1 MVGPNDVDDESTGQ
15 RDDWQGDPEPATALV
30 LTSRSELGA
39 ADACAHRLTAAD
51 PAEENVLVVTYTQL
65 VDDVLDRWRD
75 VSGAMPAAFG
85 LISFAESTRSA
96 ARSPSTPTSL
106 PGSNVTLTAMNDPG
120 DLQGLGTAITLYL
133 DDWADDGRRTVVCVD
148 SLTPMLRERG
158 TEQVFQFLHVLTGY
172 VKRADAC
179 TRPPRPNPTRRP
191 DDKDARAAVRRRLW
205 VRDGRRGRA
214 VVGRGRRTRRRSQ
227 SAAALHPRVP
237 LRSREPGRTARARR
251 RRRRH
256 RERRRG
262 RRSHVVRVRPGV
274 HGAGGL
280 TPPAVTERRP
290 RGVRHRR
297 ERGDPLAG
305 GEAESTAQA
314 VRRRVLRVTAA
325 TPRTTGRSAV
335 RRRW

>member
-179 TRPPRPNPTRRP
+179 VHVHLDPTRH
-191 DDKDARAAVRRRLW
+191 DDRTIKTLEPLFDDVCGSETDAGAERSSAADVERDVVRNPRRRYILAYLYDHENP
-205 VRDGRRGRA
+205 VGLRALAAGVAATENDAEVDDLTSLECDRVYTALAASHLPQLQNAGLVEFDTDGKEVTLSPA
-214 VVGRGRRTRRRSQ
+214 
-227 SAAALHPRVP
+227 
-237 LRSREPGRTARARR
+237 ARR
-251 RRRRH
+251 NRR
-256 RERRRG
+256 
-262 RRSHVVRVRPGV
+262 
-274 HGAGGL
+274 
-280 TPPAVTERRP
+280 
-290 RGVRHRR
+290 
-297 ERGDPLAG
+297 
-305 GEAESTAQA
+305 
-314 VRRRVLRVTAA
+314 LRQYVEEF
-325 TPRTTGRSAV
+325 SE
-335 RRRW
+335 